1 MYPAFQRG
9 TAANE
14 KHKWKEVCGRMRDF
28 SFFFDLTNKVNKRG
42 SGDQAQHSG
51 LFLLTALIGVLVS
64 FCEQIQQDHNPLT
77 SQAGTVLALPTEG
90 WDNNLALTLPRTD
103 WNTASLPEGRQLLLK
118 TIWWTTWGIY
128 PTWKALSVGMP
139 DGDKDYSPAFVW
151 QNVNEAQIPS
161 CSHDGV
167 LKA

>member
-1 MYPAFQRG
+1 MYPAFQGG

-28 SFFFDLTNKVNKRG
+28 FFPFLIWQMKVNKRG
-42 SGDQAQHSG
+42 SGDQAEHSG
-51 LFLLTALIGVLVS
+51 LCFLTALIGVLVS

-103 WNTASLPEGRQLLLK
+103 WNIASLPAGRQLLLRPFGPHEEY
-118 TIWWTTWGIY
+118 IQ
-128 PTWKALSVGMP
+128 TWKALSAGMP
-139 DGDKDYSPAFVW
+139 DRDKDYSPAFVW
-151 QNVNEAQIPS
+151 QNVNEGQIPS

-167 LKA
+167 L